1 MRVVQSAQNNIK
13 IFIMAHFI
21 PQSGAM
27 TSSSEFSDEDLTE
40 VCGSQEVAKM
50 LSHDKHDDLRIVG
63 SKPKLHTMFEVPV
76 IKSPQVSY
84 VGIYAQC
91 TDVVCTSFSRD
102 YFCLSK
108 QCRLW

>member
-1 MRVVQSAQNNIK
+1 
-13 IFIMAHFI
+13 MAHFT

-76 IKSPQVSY
+76 IKSPQV
-84 VGIYAQC
+84 
-91 TDVVCTSFSRD
+91 RH
-102 YFCLSK
+102 
-108 QCRLW
+108 